1 MTSPLQGKT
10 GRQCDLLEVKTTFSF
25 PLSGNMASKPLT
37 PQTAAMAS
45 LREFEN
51 ALESLKSAFCLYAE
65 CKDLS
70 DPYDDHQQPRKN
82 ELRRTFKRKF

>member
-1 MTSPLQGKT
+1 M
-10 GRQCDLLEVKTTFSF
+10 KTTFSF

-70 DPYDDHQQPRKN
+70 DPYDDHQQPRRN
-82 ELRRTFKRKF
+82 ELRRTFKCKF

>member
-1 MTSPLQGKT
+1 MDRSVEDEYDDTWM
-10 GRQCDLLEVKTTFSF
+10 FSDEE
-25 PLSGNMASKPLT
+25 GD
-37 PQTAAMAS
+37 
-45 LREFEN
+45 EFEN

-70 DPYDDHQQPRKN
+70 DPYDDHQQPRRN

>member
-1 MTSPLQGKT
+1 M
-10 GRQCDLLEVKTTFSF
+10 KTTFSF

-70 DPYDDHQQPRKN
+70 DPYDDHQQGVGMSCEEHSN
-82 ELRRTFKRKF
+82 VSFNTQAQM

>member
-1 MTSPLQGKT
+1 
-10 GRQCDLLEVKTTFSF
+10 
-25 PLSGNMASKPLT
+25 MASKPLT

-70 DPYDDHQQPRKN
+70 DPYDDHQQPRRN
-82 ELRRTFKRKF
+82 ELRRTFKLIKIGVDALKELIEVDQVFRVSDDESDEH

>member
-1 MTSPLQGKT
+1 M
-10 GRQCDLLEVKTTFSF
+10 KTTFSF

-51 ALESLKSAFCLYAE
+51 ALESLKSAFCSYAE

-70 DPYDDHQQPRKN
+70 DPYDDHQQPRRN
-82 ELRRTFKRKF
+82 ERDRLFTKLRVELSLS